1 LVKSIYI
8 ITLKVQKLCKLVPS
22 IGHWINDILTN
33 RDFKTI
39 EDFNRYFSDEQ
50 TCIEHLEA
58 LRWNGVVTSPF
69 DKYSKVY
76 KCKDNRYRC
85 KNTGKYFNVKTN
97 TIMDNSRISI
107 RKWILAFWYVTSF
120 NTKITSVELGKELGI
135 TQKSAW
141 SLLQKIKY
149 TLD

>member
-1 LVKSIYI
+1 
-8 ITLKVQKLCKLVPS
+8 
-22 IGHWINDILTN
+22 
-33 RDFKTI
+33 
-39 EDFNRYFSDEQ
+39 
-50 TCIEHLEA
+50 
-58 LRWNGVVTSPF
+58 
-69 DKYSKVY
+69 
-76 KCKDNRYRC
+76 
-85 KNTGKYFNVKTN
+85 
-97 TIMDNSRISI
+97 MDNSRISI